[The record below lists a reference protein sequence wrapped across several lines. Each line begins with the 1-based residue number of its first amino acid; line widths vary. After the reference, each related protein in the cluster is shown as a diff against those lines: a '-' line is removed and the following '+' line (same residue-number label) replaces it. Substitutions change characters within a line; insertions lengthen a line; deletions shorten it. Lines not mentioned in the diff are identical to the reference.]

1 MEGCSR
7 FNGGR
12 GVVFQMGGSFL
23 SGECS
28 PWGAS
33 FLMRRFEKNRRM
45 GAGGGLPP
53 TMGKPGKGEGRG
65 FPPLWENLET
75 QMIITR
81 NQVNLTRKFGEFL

>member
-7 FNGGR
+7 FNGGW

-45 GAGGGLPP
+45 GGGAPPYYGKTWKGGGEGLPP
-53 TMGKPGKGEGRG
+53 TMGKPGNTDDHNK
-65 FPPLWENLET
+65 
-75 QMIITR
+75 
-81 NQVNLTRKFGEFL
+81 KSS

>member
-1 MEGCSR
+1 MEGYSR
-7 FNGGR
+7 FNGGW

-23 SGECS
+23 SGGCS

-45 GAGGGLPP
+45 GGS
-53 TMGKPGKGEGRG
+53 
-65 FPPLWENLET
+65 PPLWENLET

-81 NQVNLTRKFGEFL
+81 NQVNLPRKFGEFL